1 MNSIIKNTFD
11 EDFNKIDNAIIED
24 LHPIKTGNYHIVT
37 NEIMNLYTVVN
48 RWIKNRA
55 PGAIIYGSPRLGKT
69 KAIEYLKYYL
79 KEDYG
84 ESLPIFTMLCSDHKP
99 NENKFYTELLKSVG
113 HSFYNQGKADIKKE
127 RLIRFFIEKAE
138 GTKFRK
144 IILFIDESH
153 MLFEKDYN
161 WLMDIY
167 NQLDSRS
174 ITMTVIL
181 VGQEEL
187 MHQRSSFIA
196 GNKKQIVGRFMI
208 HEYKFSGIKTLDDI
222 KTCLNGYDVYSE
234 YPTNSGCSFTKYF
247 FTDAYND
254 GHRLSED
261 AELIFDTFQKIR
273 LEFNINSPFEIPMQY
288 FTLSIDNCLNTFGA
302 DGKGVYWPN
311 KTNWY
316 ESIKLSGYINSEI
329 LM

>member
-1 MNSIIKNTFD
+1 MDSIIKNN
-11 EDFNKIDNAIIED
+11 FNEPIIED

-37 NEIMNLYTVVN
+37 NEIMNLYAVVN

-55 PGAIIYGSPRLGKT
+55 PGGIIYGKPRLGKT

-79 KEDYG
+79 KEEYG
-84 ESLPIFTMLCSDHKP
+84 EELPIFTMVCSDHKP
-99 NENKFYTELLKSVG
+99 NENRFYTNLLREVG
-113 HSFYNQGKADIKKE
+113 HSFYNQGKAEIKKE

-138 GTKFRK
+138 NNKFRK
-144 IILFIDESH
+144 LILFIDESQ

-167 NQLDSRS
+167 NQLDRNA

-208 HEYKFSGIKTLDDI
+208 HEYKFSGLKNLDDI
-222 KTCLNGYDVYSE
+222 KTCLKGYDIYSE
-234 YPTNSGCSFTKYF
+234 YPAHSECCFTKYF

-254 GHRLSED
+254 GHRLGED
-261 AELIFDTFQKIR
+261 AELIFNAFQDIR
-273 LEFNINSPFEIPMQY
+273 SEFNITSPFEIPMQY
-288 FTLSIDNCLNTFGA
+288 FTLSIDNCLNTFGS
-302 DGKGVYWPN
+302 DGKGVYWPS
-311 KTNWY
+311 KMNWH
-316 ESIKLSGYINSEI
+316 EAIKSSGYVYSEI